1 LKEIGRRI
9 VLAMLVLNASE
20 NRELAS
26 RAHVDLELG
35 HSVDDVIVD
44 ALAILAVGFA
54 AGLPVALENVSGI
67 P

>member
-1 LKEIGRRI
+1 M
-9 VLAMLVLNASE
+9 VVLNASE

-26 RAHVDLELG
+26 GAHVDLELG

-44 ALAILAVGFA
+44 ALAIPAVGFA
-54 AGLPVALENVSGI
+54 AGLPVALENVAGI